1 MATLNTTNEL
11 RAFAMLPPSAQYS
24 DDSVQVFLD
33 MANLVLSD
41 YELTSLDSARQKLI
55 ELNLAAHFA
64 IKTVERGGLTQQ
76 SVGESEERYQLMSDK
91 LYGLASSNYGQTAM
105 LLDTTGALTKLTA
118 GYVKAR
124 FMVV

>member
-1 MATLNTTNEL
+1 MATLNTPDDL
-11 RAFAMLPPSAQYS
+11 RAFAMLPPATAYT

-33 MANLVLSD
+33 MASLVLVD
-41 YELTSLDSARQKLI
+41 NELTSLDVVRQKLI

-64 IKTVERGGLTQQ
+64 IKTVERGGITQQ

-105 LLDTTGALTKLTA
+105 LLDTTGALEKLTS
-118 GYVKAR
+118 GYTKAR
-124 FMVV
+124 FQVV

>member
-1 MATLNTTNEL
+1 MASLNDTDEL
-11 RAFAMLPPSAQYS
+11 RAFAMLPSADKYS
-24 DDSVQVFLD
+24 DEAVQVFLD
-33 MANLVLSD
+33 MANLILSD

-105 LLDTTGALTKLTA
+105 LLDTTGALGKLTA
-118 GYVKAR
+118 GYTKAR
-124 FMVV
+124 FQVI